1 MSSPLFLKILLY
13 YLMLMVLAFL
23 VNITFK
29 IIFPFMRSNVKNTFG
44 IYQKEKIIWAKVISK
59 RLYNFEKDNGN
70 PFENYY
76 LTFENK
82 QKKVMEFQVDE
93 YYYNYYAKGEKGTLI
108 YKGENFI
115 DFIREK

>member
-1 MSSPLFLKILLY
+1 MSSHLFLKIVLY

-23 VNITFK
+23 VNIAFK

-44 IYQKEKIIWAKVISK
+44 IYQKEKTCWAKVISK
-59 RLYNFEKDNGN
+59 RLYTYKGEDGDS
-70 PFENYY
+70 FENYY

-82 QKKVMEFQVDE
+82 HKKVMEFQVDE
-93 YYYNYYAKGEKGTLI
+93 YFYNYYAQGEKGTLT

-115 DFIREK
+115 DFIR